1 MCVLLFQNYF
11 KLDIASFNRAKKAA
25 GVLATKPS
33 GKLTTPNRYLM
44 YIGYYFDAEYIIFI
58 QMIFYDFRYTD
69 SNYILS
75 KMVKTIQFK
84 FYKNNY
90 ANYVC
95 YLLSNKKSK

>member
-25 GVLATKPS
+25 GVLATKSS
-33 GKLTTPNRYLM
+33 GKLTTLNRYLK
-44 YIGYYFDAEYIIFI
+44 YIGYHFDAEYIIFI

-75 KMVKTIQFK
+75 KMVKTIRFK